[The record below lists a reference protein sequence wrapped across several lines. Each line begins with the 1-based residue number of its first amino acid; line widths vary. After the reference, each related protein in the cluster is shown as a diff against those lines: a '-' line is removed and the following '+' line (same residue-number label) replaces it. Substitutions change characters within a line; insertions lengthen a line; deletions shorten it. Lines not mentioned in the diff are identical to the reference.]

1 MRVVLLAANIVMSNL
16 YIETPTILS
25 EPLSD
30 RLGKPVW
37 LKLENLQPSGSFK
50 LRGIALLCQH
60 EMAGGARGLVSSSG
74 GNAGIAVAYVGR
86 KLSLPVRVVVPE
98 TTTEVACNLIRAQ
111 GAELLVHGASW
122 YEADVYA
129 RQSLSAHEAFIHPF
143 DHPLLWQGHSTMI
156 DEAAR
161 DACKPGAVVLSV
173 GGGGLLCGAVAGMQ
187 QLGWSDVPILAM
199 ETGGAESFALA
210 LAAGKVIQLPAI
222 TSVASSL
229 GARQVCD
236 QALLSAREHT
246 VISQVISDA
255 AALRACDILLND
267 HRIMVEPACGAA
279 VAAVTESS
287 AHLASVESVLVIVC
301 GGATMTAARL
311 RKLLEASEV

>member
-1 MRVVLLAANIVMSNL
+1 MSNL
-16 YIETPTILS
+16 YIETPTVLS

-60 EMAGGARGLVSSSG
+60 EVAGGARGLVSSSG

-98 TTTEVACNLIRAQ
+98 TTTEVARRLIRAQ

-156 DEAAR
+156 DEVAR
-161 DACKPGAVVLSV
+161 AGVKPGAVVLSV
-173 GGGGLLCGAVAGMQ
+173 GGGGLLSGAVAGLQ
-187 QLGWSDVPILAM
+187 QLGWFDVPILAM
-199 ETGGAESFALA
+199 ETLGAESFALA
-210 LAAGKVIQLPAI
+210 LAAGEVVQLPAI
-222 TSVASSL
+222 SSIASSL
-229 GARQVCD
+229 GARQICD
-236 QALLSAREHT
+236 QAFLSAQQHT
-246 VISQVISDA
+246 VMSQVISDA

-287 AHLASVESVLVIVC
+287 VHLAGVESVLVIVC

-311 RKLLEASEV
+311 RKLLEDSEV